1 MKKNIVGVA
10 GEYFVAAELSQKGI
24 IATLTLKNT
33 PRVDV
38 LATNLETGATA
49 NIQVKTM
56 SIENTAGWRLSEK
69 DAEISKIKKFY
80 YIFVNLNGSGIL
92 PEYYIIPH
100 HDLSRMLRTDHQEWL
115 DKKPGRKD
123 TTMRVFDPYRR
134 KTQEAFGEKFKNNWE
149 ILKLWQ

>member
-56 SIENTAGWRLSEK
+56 SVENTAGWRLSEK
-69 DAEISKIKKFY
+69 DAEISKIKNFY
-80 YIFVNLNGSGIL
+80 YVFVNLNGSGVI

-100 HDLSRMLRTDHQEWL
+100 RNLSRMLRTDHQAWL
-115 DKKPGRKD
+115 NKKPGRKD

-134 KTQEAFGEKFKNNWE
+134 TSSKAFGEQFKNNWGV
-149 ILKLWQ
+149 LKLW